1 VANHFLKKSNNK
13 TQVNHID
20 FNTKNN
26 YVDNLEWVTSS
37 ENIQHLLKNKGISN
51 QFTKFSK
58 VAQYDMDGNLL
69 NVFGSPLDAIK
80 FLDIKNKNGKYDSRG
95 INYCCRNKQKS
106 YKNFMWK
113 YFKNKPLKKIN
124 KYKSKKSSLSRK
136 IKSIDKN
143 GNIRIFNSIT
153 DASIFLNIRRSDI
166 SSVLIG
172 RQKTAKGVSFYYLK
186 NN

>member
-1 VANHFLKKSNNK
+1 
-13 TQVNHID
+13 
-20 FNTKNN
+20 
-26 YVDNLEWVTSS
+26 
-37 ENIQHLLKNKGISN
+37 
-51 QFTKFSK
+51 
-58 VAQYDMDGNLL
+58 
-69 NVFGSPLDAIK
+69 
-80 FLDIKNKNGKYDSRG
+80 
-95 INYCCRNKQKS
+95 
-106 YKNFMWK
+106 MWK